1 MKFSSF
7 LSKRLP
13 EGYSPSKEIAVFFGG
28 LFLSAA
34 YTMILFLHRFF
45 EARSFLYQW
54 VGNKWILRPDACIS
68 SLSTLLDHAF
78 FGFFLLFLLPI
89 LLAGIHYLYHTKGSK
104 SIYLMKRLPDPR
116 ELHRRC
122 LFLPCLMILGILAAI
137 LLLFLLCLVIYL
149 VGTPD
154 GCFPPD
160 IIKPLRSVLL

>member
-1 MKFSSF
+1 MKVSSI
-7 LSKRLP
+7 LSHRIP
-13 EGYSPSKEIAVFFGG
+13 EGYSVSREITVFFGG
-28 LFLSAA
+28 LSLSAG

-45 EARSFLYQW
+45 EARGYLYQW
-54 VGNKWILRPDACIS
+54 VGKKQILRPDACMT
-68 SLSTLLDHAF
+68 SLSTLLDGAF

-89 LLAGIHYLYHTKGSK
+89 LLAGIHYLFHTRGSK

-122 LFLPCLMILGILAAI
+122 LFLPCLMLLGILAAM
-137 LLLFLLCLVIYL
+137 LLLFLLCLAIYL

-154 GCFPPD
+154 GCLPTD